1 MKSNSDGL
9 MIDGIVGY
17 IDRDNIDTDQIIPTE
32 YLKSIKK
39 FGFEDYLFDGWR
51 YHDDGR
57 LGIKKEERE
66 INEDFILNKT
76 PFNESKI
83 LLARDNFGC
92 GSSREH
98 AVWALRDFGI
108 KAVIASS
115 FGDIS
120 SNVGLL
126 VGSGLK
132 KNPMTCAHQIL
143 DELNKNDLKNIK
155 SITVT
160 KPGFINFFI
169 EDSFYQNYIGTI
181 NSLKSKFGRSS
192 IGKGKKA
199 NVEFVSANPTG
210 PLTVGHGRNAVIG
223 DTVSNIL
230 VWNGFD
236 VTREFTQKIWQDC
249 SSHKF
254 LYVLSK
260 NI

>member
-1 MKSNSDGL
+1 MKSNSEGL

-57 LGIKKEERE
+57 LGIKKEDRE

-115 FGDIS
+115 FGDIFY
-120 SNVGLL
+120 NNCFKNRVLPIQ
-126 VGSGLK
+126 LK
-132 KNPMTCAHQIL
+132 KNQIEELFKTVQDEIVEFSIDLQERIITNGDKEISFDVEDHLIDRIIYGL
-143 DELNKNDLKNIK
+143 DDVDITLKVKDQIHNFEKNRKE
-155 SITVT
+155 TRPWV
-160 KPGFINFFI
+160 FIN
-169 EDSFYQNYIGTI
+169 E
-181 NSLKSKFGRSS
+181 
-192 IGKGKKA
+192 
-199 NVEFVSANPTG
+199 
-210 PLTVGHGRNAVIG
+210 
-223 DTVSNIL
+223 
-230 VWNGFD
+230 
-236 VTREFTQKIWQDC
+236 
-249 SSHKF
+249 
-254 LYVLSK
+254 
-260 NI
+260 

>member
-115 FGDIS
+115 FGDIFY
-120 SNVGLL
+120 NNCFKNRVLPIQ
-126 VGSGLK
+126 LK
-132 KNPMTCAHQIL
+132 KSQIEELFKTVQDEIVEFSIDLQERIITNGDKEISFDVEDHLIDRIIYGL
-143 DELNKNDLKNIK
+143 DDVDITLKVKDQIHNFEKNRKE
-155 SITVT
+155 TRPWV
-160 KPGFINFFI
+160 FIN
-169 EDSFYQNYIGTI
+169 E
-181 NSLKSKFGRSS
+181 
-192 IGKGKKA
+192 
-199 NVEFVSANPTG
+199 
-210 PLTVGHGRNAVIG
+210 
-223 DTVSNIL
+223 
-230 VWNGFD
+230 
-236 VTREFTQKIWQDC
+236 
-249 SSHKF
+249 
-254 LYVLSK
+254 
-260 NI
+260 